1 MTPTSSSPIHQPIWA
16 LWICSIWIG
25 TWSIPFATAQ
35 PELTFPY
42 VAYVNASSANIHSG
56 PGQRHYTTATL
67 PVGFAVHVYRHDAP
81 QQGLDRKSS
90 HTENTW
96 CAIRPPDGS
105 ISWIDSQQ
113 VRKRP
118 DGTAEILGNQT
129 LVRVGSQLSAKQ
141 NAVQVALS
149 QGELVKLTTSGVASS
164 ERWLAIEPPAG
175 EFRWILASQLSRQ
188 PLQGTQSKERI
199 VSQGQ
204 SLWKSQHEARAAR
217 QARQETRAS
226 AISDRPSVAPSPSQ
240 PHTHM
245 AHESRAHESRT
256 AKDDSIH
263 IITGSPADH
272 LSVQSQQPLSSSDT
286 TSPPASPSAN
296 LMDSATSET
305 QGSSPPRVHFGVL
318 TTQPNN
324 LPGPFSGQKA
334 TSQNPGEPLMT
345 NASEITPSA
354 QNHVDR
360 LSELQ
365 VRLSLMVV
373 QDPKQ
378 WQFEQLR
385 QEANNLI
392 SQSDSSIFRDKTR
405 DFLGQITLF
414 ERVRSRRIEPAVLP
428 TRGKP
433 SPMLLAGQDQ
443 SLEQEQAP
451 NHSTDISTG
460 NLSTLQP
467 QRQQDMRQ
475 RAKSDLDAGRV
486 GKDSTEDQIA
496 ARNKTSDTVRYDAV
510 GLLKPVVSRSDHSP
524 HYALVD
530 DKGKVVSFVTPT
542 TDVNLQPYI
551 GRRIGVNGTRGFMPE
566 YRRAHVM
573 ANRITPIIR

>member
-1 MTPTSSSPIHQPIWA
+1 M
-16 LWICSIWIG
+16 
-25 TWSIPFATAQ
+25 
-35 PELTFPY
+35 
-42 VAYVNASSANIHSG
+42 NASSANIHSG
-56 PGQRHYTTATL
+56 PGKRHYPTATL
-67 PVGFAVHVYRHDAP
+67 PVGFAVHVYRHDTP
-81 QQGLDRKSS
+81 QQRLDRESP

-113 VRKRP
+113 VRKQP

-141 NAVQVALS
+141 DAVQVALS
-149 QGELVKLTTSGVASS
+149 HGELVKLTTSDVASN

-188 PLQGTQSKERI
+188 PLQGTQSKQRN

-217 QARQETRAS
+217 QARQETHSA
-226 AISDRPSVAPSPSQ
+226 AISNRPSVAPSSSQ

-245 AHESRAHESRT
+245 AHDSRT

-263 IITGSPADH
+263 IIAGSPADH
-272 LSVQSQQPLSSSDT
+272 LSVQSQQPLSLSDT

-296 LMDSATSET
+296 LMDSATREM
-305 QGSSPPRVHFGVL
+305 QGSSPPRVHFGGL
-318 TTQPNN
+318 TTQPTN
-324 LPGPFSGQKA
+324 LPDPFSGQKA
-334 TSQNPGEPLMT
+334 TSQNPGDPLMT
-345 NASEITPSA
+345 NASEIIPSA
-354 QNHVDR
+354 QNHLDR

-385 QEANNLI
+385 QEANTLVA
-392 SQSDSSIFRDKTR
+392 QSDSSIFRDKTR
-405 DFLGQITLF
+405 DFLDQITLF

-428 TRGKP
+428 TSDKP
-433 SPMLLAGQDQ
+433 STTLLAGQDQ

-451 NHSTDISTG
+451 NQSTD
-460 NLSTLQP
+460 NLSALQP
-467 QRQQDMRQ
+467 QRQQNMRQ
-475 RAKSDLDAGRV
+475 RAKSDLDAQRIGN
-486 GKDSTEDQIA
+486 DSTEDQIV
-496 ARNKTSDTVRYDAV
+496 ARNETSDTVRYDAV
-510 GLLKPVVSRSDHSP
+510 GLLKPVVSRRDHSP
-524 HYALVD
+524 RYALVD
-530 DKGKVVSFVTPT
+530 DNGKVISFVTPA

-566 YRRAHVM
+566 FRRAHVM
-573 ANRITPIIR
+573 ASRITPIIR